1 MSQSATSAARAQAA
15 AVRSP
20 DAGRAGAAT
29 SGAANAGTPASAAAA
44 TTAAGAHAGGHRTSA
59 GVPTVTGTAISAAA
73 DAAATGGV
81 PAGRGAAG
89 ARATK
94 RSLLSAEGLL
104 AALGAFVIWGG
115 FPIYLKPLHEVPS
128 LQIIAHRVGWA
139 CVLVVV
145 WLAARGELRDLRK
158 PLTNPKV
165 LGWLTLSALLITV
178 NWLAFVWGVG
188 HGHVVETS
196 LGYFINP
203 LVNVLLGVVILR
215 ERLTPA
221 QWTSVGIATAA
232 VLYLGVATGSPPWIS
247 LIIAVSFSVYGF
259 LRKVIHVEALQGLA
273 VETLILMPIAV
284 GYLLWCE
291 ATGTGALGH
300 SGFVVDAL
308 LVGSGAIT
316 AVPLFLFAFAARQ
329 IPYSTLG
336 LLLYI
341 APSLQLLSGIF
352 LYHEPFAGVRAQ
364 GFALIWLA
372 LAIYAGDG
380 LWRARKAAA

>member
-1 MSQSATSAARAQAA
+1 MSQSSSSAARAQAA
-15 AVRSP
+15 AVRTS
-20 DAGRAGAAT
+20 DAGRPGTAA
-29 SGAANAGTPASAAAA
+29 SDAANAGTPAGVAAA
-44 TTAAGAHAGGHRTSA
+44 T
-59 GVPTVTGTAISAAA
+59 P
-73 DAAATGGV
+73 AATGAT
-81 PAGRGAAG
+81 AGTASAHT
-89 ARATK
+89 TK
-94 RSLLSAEGLL
+94 RSVLSAEGLL
-104 AALGAFVIWGG
+104 AAIGAFVIWGG
-115 FPIYLKPLHEVPS
+115 FPIYLKPLHDVPS

-145 WLAARGELRDLRK
+145 WLAARRELRDLRK

-165 LGWLTLSALLITV
+165 LGWLTLSALLITI

-232 VLYLGVATGSPPWIS
+232 VLYLAIATGSPPWIS

-273 VETLILMPIAV
+273 VETLLLMPIAV
-284 GYLLWCE
+284 GYLVWCE

>member
-1 MSQSATSAARAQAA
+1 MSQSSSSAARSQGAA
-15 AVRSP
+15 ARTP
-20 DAGRAGAAT
+20 DAGRPGAAASGADAGAQSTSAGAA
-29 SGAANAGTPASAAAA
+29 PA
-44 TTAAGAHAGGHRTSA
+44 AAGASISSPASVGAAPADR
-59 GVPTVTGTAISAAA
+59 GTAHANGTGLANA
-73 DAAATGGV
+73 DT
-81 PAGRGAAG
+81 AG
-89 ARATK
+89 ARATG
-94 RSLLSAEGLL
+94 RALLSAEGLL
-104 AALGAFVIWGG
+104 AAIGAFVIWGT
-115 FPIYLKPLHEVPS
+115 FPIYLKPLHDVPS

-139 CVLVVV
+139 CVLVLI
-145 WLAARGELRDLRK
+145 WLAARGELRDLRR

-165 LGWLTLSALLITV
+165 LGWLGLSALLISV

-232 VLYLGVATGSPPWIS
+232 VLYLAIATGSPPWIS
-247 LIIAVSFSVYGF
+247 LIIAASFSVYGF

-273 VETLILMPIAV
+273 VETLLLMPIAV
-284 GYLLWCE
+284 GYLVWCE
-291 ATGTGALGH
+291 GSGTGALGH
-300 SGFVVDAL
+300 SSFWVDAL

-329 IPYSTLG
+329 IPYSTVG

-372 LAIYAGDG
+372 LVIYAGDG
-380 LWRARKAAA
+380 LWRARKAAT